1 MSIAIL
7 DLGTNTFNLLIAEK
21 GKQGIPVFTFKKE
34 LPVEIGKGGIHKG
47 YVTAEATERAIK
59 ALHQHRKTITEH
71 GVENFFAFAT
81 SAVRD
86 ASNSKE
92 FTETIRIETGIEIK
106 IVSL

>member
-21 GKQGIPVFTFKKE
+21 GKQGIPVFIYKKE

-47 YVTAEATERAIK
+47 FITPEATERAIK

-71 GVENFFAFAT
+71 GERTF
-81 SAVRD
+81 
-86 ASNSKE
+86 
-92 FTETIRIETGIEIK
+92 
-106 IVSL
+106 LPLLLQP